1 MALEKFRGRIAVS
14 GSLTIGG
21 DVVLSRGAANRLD
34 LGSGDSLV
42 ITAGTLNASAGTI
55 VIPNGTA
62 AIGTAGMAN
71 GRVRIGTQGGT
82 YCIAFDANGT
92 TWFCLKDGNL

>member
-1 MALEKFRGRIAVS
+1 MALEKIRGRLAIA

-21 DVVLSRGAANRLD
+21 DTTLTRGAANRLN
-34 LGSGDSLV
+34 LGTGDSFV
-42 ITAGTLNASAGTI
+42 VTAGTLNVSAGTI

-71 GRVRIGTQGGT
+71 GRIRIGTQAGT
-82 YCIAFDANGT
+82 PSIAFDHNGT
-92 TWFCLKDGNL
+92 TYFVLNSGNL